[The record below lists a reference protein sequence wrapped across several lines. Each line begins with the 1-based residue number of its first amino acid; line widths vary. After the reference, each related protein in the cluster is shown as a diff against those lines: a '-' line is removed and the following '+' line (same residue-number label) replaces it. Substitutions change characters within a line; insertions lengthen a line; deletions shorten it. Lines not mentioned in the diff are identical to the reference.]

1 MPTSIAGQARIE
13 HCPKSWDKA
22 LQAEFKSPIGD
33 KETLL
38 SPEVKGKVSEV
49 GSGKSLQGKSK
60 DFINPFRFT
69 SGWEVIWREDLQSPG
84 KRGSPE
90 VDEDVKVEVVIGNRT

>member
-1 MPTSIAGQARIE
+1 MQR
-13 HCPKSWDKA
+13 
-22 LQAEFKSPIGD
+22 
-33 KETLL
+33 
-38 SPEVKGKVSEV
+38 
-49 GSGKSLQGKSK
+49 KSK

-69 SGWEVIWREDLQSPG
+69 SGWEVIWREDLQPPG